1 MKEQQAIIRSTINPS
16 MRAGNRKWPDKWLLL
31 MGISPVSGK
40 INSPKGRN
48 SRTFAPNFEKI

>member
-1 MKEQQAIIRSTINPS
+1 MKEQETIQEIKMRSLVAADHAK
-16 MRAGNRKWPDKWLLL
+16 RAVVRLL
-31 MGISPVSGK
+31 PTHPVAVSGK

>member
-1 MKEQQAIIRSTINPS
+1 MKEQETIQEIKMRSLVAAK
-16 MRAGNRKWPDKWLLL
+16 RAVVRLL
-31 MGISPVSGK
+31 PTHPVAVSGK